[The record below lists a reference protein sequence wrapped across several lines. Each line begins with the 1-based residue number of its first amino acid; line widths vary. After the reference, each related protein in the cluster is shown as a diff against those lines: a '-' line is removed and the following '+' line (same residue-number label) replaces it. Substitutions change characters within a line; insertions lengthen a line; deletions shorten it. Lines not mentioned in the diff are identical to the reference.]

1 MWMIAPARVTL
12 VIMSFK
18 STPDRSNGPETER
31 LRLMR
36 EALATHRRQQTVL
49 EKLDPETQARLRRLA
64 ARVFAIDPDD
74 RGPGETN

>member
-12 VIMSFK
+12 YPMSFK
-18 STPDRSNGPETER
+18 SNPDRSSGPETER
-31 LRLMR
+31 LRIMR